1 MSKPRQ
7 FSFVDSEFDS
17 RKGTRRGQ
25 FLAKMEQVVPWQRL
39 LSLIEPH
46 YQDPVSGRRRLDLE
60 MMLRIHLMQIWF
72 GYGDLA
78 MEEALLEVHL
88 LRRFSGISTVQGAP
102 DETTICKFRHL
113 LEKHAL
119 SEAIF
124 AAVNEY
130 LGEQGLIMRRGT
142 IVDATIIAAP
152 TSTKNSAHERD
163 PEMHQTKKG
172 NQWYHG
178 MKAHVGVDLETGLV
192 HSVTVTAANVSDLA
206 ETSKLLHGEE
216 ALIFA
221 DAGYVGAQKREELAA
236 VKAEWQIA
244 KRRSAVTKLAE
255 DVREIVREAERIK
268 AMLRAKVEHVFQVMK
283 CVFGYRKAKYRG
295 LSKNGAHVTRMMAM
309 VNLHKASVALVG

>member
-25 FLAKMEQVVPWQRL
+25 FLAKMEQVVPWQVL
-39 LSLIEPH
+39 LAVIEPH
-46 YQDPVSGRRRLDLE
+46 YQDPASGRRRLDLE

-88 LRRFSGISTVQGAP
+88 LRRFAGITSVQGAP

-113 LEKHAL
+113 LERHNL
-119 SEAIF
+119 SAEIF
-124 AAVNEY
+124 TAVNGF
-130 LGEQGLIMRRGT
+130 LGEQGLLLRRGT

-152 TSTKNSAHERD
+152 TSTKNSTGQRD

-192 HSVTVTAANVSDLA
+192 HHVTATSANVSDIV
-206 ETSKLLHGEE
+206 ETAKLLHGKEE
-216 ALIFA
+216 MIFA
-221 DAGYVGAQKREELAA
+221 DAGYTGAHKREELCA

-244 KRRSAVTKLAE
+244 KRRGSVDKLPQAL
-255 DVREIVREAERIK
+255 REIVRDTERVK

-283 CVFGYRKAKYRG
+283 CVFGFRKVKYRG
-295 LSKNGAHVTRMMAM
+295 ITKNGAHVTRMMAM